1 MNDIEKKHRFLK
13 ESFFRILV
21 TLLLELEWNKSLF
34 QLIEEKCNFSKNYY
48 HILFPAGEV
57 QIIEEFEEWQ
67 DKKMLES
74 LTKQESKIN
83 TVEKIAKAL
92 ELRIISTASQTATL
106 KVNALFLLPWNV
118 LLGFRLY
125 MRTCDIIWRY
135 AGDRSHDFNYY
146 SKRSL
151 LFSVYVSAR
160 LLYLSDDSRE
170 FIKTKNFITFS
181 LKTIVNIGSV
191 KTKIKFPSVKDI
203 PVLRVIA

>member
-83 TVEKIAKAL
+83 TVEKIAKAPG
-92 ELRIISTASQTATL
+92 EI
-106 KVNALFLLPWNV
+106 
-118 LLGFRLY
+118 
-125 MRTCDIIWRY
+125 
-135 AGDRSHDFNYY
+135 
-146 SKRSL
+146 
-151 LFSVYVSAR
+151 
-160 LLYLSDDSRE
+160 
-170 FIKTKNFITFS
+170 
-181 LKTIVNIGSV
+181 
-191 KTKIKFPSVKDI
+191 
-203 PVLRVIA
+203 